1 MQGLHKTH
9 LRMIGGC
16 TMFSML
22 YCYTLHIAFFS
33 SSATGMTNPNEEHI
47 FRCVKNQQQVFI
59 WSIVSVQFLV
69 NKL

>member
-1 MQGLHKTH
+1 MKSHY
-9 LRMIGGC
+9 IVAIENIPIYPIIP
-16 TMFSML
+16 ML